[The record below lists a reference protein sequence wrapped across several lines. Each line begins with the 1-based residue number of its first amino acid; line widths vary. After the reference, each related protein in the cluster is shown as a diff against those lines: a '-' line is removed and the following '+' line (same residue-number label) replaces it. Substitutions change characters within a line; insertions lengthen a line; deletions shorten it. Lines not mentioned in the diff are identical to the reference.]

1 MLNDLRALSRD
12 SNVIVMYPYSYT
24 CETLPPHAE
33 DLIEASLGAAK
44 ANKAVHGMPVIT
56 GSACELL
63 YAYVLHSHSPNTKS
77 RSECVN
83 NVFVS
88 CSAPGSVID
97 WAYAEAG
104 ITFSYSVFLR
114 DTGTVCHH
122 RSEPSQALWKL
133 TQAQSVWFFAPSNVY
148 SSRRRRE
155 LSFDPLSGPLLGE
168 SK

>member
-1 MLNDLRALSRD
+1 MLNDLRTLSRD

-83 NVFVS
+83 NV
-88 CSAPGSVID
+88 CSFRVVLPVA
-97 WAYAEAG
+97 
-104 ITFSYSVFLR
+104 
-114 DTGTVCHH
+114 
-122 RSEPSQALWKL
+122 
-133 TQAQSVWFFAPSNVY
+133 
-148 SSRRRRE
+148 
-155 LSFDPLSGPLLGE
+155 
-168 SK
+168 